1 MASMAAWCAGNAARF
16 PGAWPAPGVRGC
28 RSFCVDLGLTLVP
41 LEIFRLWRLRRRP
54 GCAAHRCE
62 LRILYAK
69 YAYLFLGQP
78 AKCEVAHTSPPRL
91 APSKSDWELARR
103 DTETKTSEVC
113 ICRRAGVD
121 HSSGYDVG
129 FGSAGRATDLPSS
142 TFACVLADK
151 KWPSD
156 GVRP

>member
-1 MASMAAWCAGNAARF
+1 MASRMASMAAWCAGNAARF

-78 AKCEVAHTSPPRL
+78 AKCEVAHTSPPP
-91 APSKSDWELARR
+91 PSPPPKSAWELPRR
-103 DTETKTSEVC
+103 DTENKNNKVGIS
-113 ICRRAGVD
+113 RRAGGD
-121 HSSGYDVG
+121 NSSRDKTRLVP
-129 FGSAGRATDLPSS
+129 ACPRATFS
-142 TFACVLADK
+142 
-151 KWPSD
+151 
-156 GVRP
+156 R